1 MDSMD
6 YRRGL
11 FFSQIVIRK
20 GEEVDGLFR
29 YFSRG
34 NGAWMGFLKK
44 KKLEL
49 IFFQK
54 CQRY

>member
-49 IFFQK
+49 IFFQ
-54 CQRY
+54 RY